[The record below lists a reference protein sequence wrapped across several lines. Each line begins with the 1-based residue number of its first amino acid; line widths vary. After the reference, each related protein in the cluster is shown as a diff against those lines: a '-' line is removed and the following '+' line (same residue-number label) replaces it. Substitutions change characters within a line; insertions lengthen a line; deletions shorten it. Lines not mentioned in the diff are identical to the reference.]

1 MVTLLTILLA
11 CGQAPTELTDDSI
24 PEMAPTALL
33 TRLSLDLRGRRP
45 SPDEL
50 ARVEADPAA
59 LDPLLDEMM
68 ADPAFGGQVRALY
81 AEIYRTQTEAYYV
94 SANSYGITDSAAF
107 LAAVG
112 DEPLRILST
121 VAEEDLPW
129 TTLVTADWT
138 MANEVLAQAWPLD
151 YSGEGWQKAKYNDG
165 RPAAGILSTNAM
177 WWRYVSTDFN
187 ANRARANA
195 VSRIFL
201 CNDYLSR
208 PIDFDRNVN
217 LLDQEAVE
225 EALQT
230 NPACVNCHQS
240 LDPLASYFWGFY
252 YYNYTD
258 ADEARVYHPER
269 ELLYRTYTGISPSYF
284 GEPGFTLGDLG
295 RQLASDNRYVECAVE
310 QVYEGLLRRDSA
322 LADQETLT
330 AHREAFLAGELT
342 LRSLIRSVVNDPY
355 YRSGDTEAEGAI
367 PKKMVTPT
375 LLASQIEALT
385 GYRMSIAGFD
395 LMTTDTYGLR
405 TLAGGAD
412 GFNVTK
418 SATAPN
424 TTLVLVQER
433 LAEAAA
439 WYAVTR
445 DLEGAVGEGQL
456 LTIDPAATPETDRAA
471 MVTQIQTLHRLI
483 YGTAIAAD
491 GEEVTANL
499 ELWADLYAVERDTV
513 DAWAGL
519 VAVLLRDPDL
529 LFY

>member
-1 MVTLLTILLA
+1 
-11 CGQAPTELTDDSI
+11 
-24 PEMAPTALL
+24 
-33 TRLSLDLRGRRP
+33 
-45 SPDEL
+45 
-50 ARVEADPAA
+50 
-59 LDPLLDEMM
+59 
-68 ADPAFGGQVRALY
+68 
-81 AEIYRTQTEAYYV
+81 
-94 SANSYGITDSAAF
+94 
-107 LAAVG
+107 
-112 DEPLRILST
+112 
-121 VAEEDLPW
+121 
-129 TTLVTADWT
+129 
-138 MANEVLAQAWPLD
+138 
-151 YSGEGWQKAKYNDG
+151 
-165 RPAAGILSTNAM
+165 M

-269 ELLYRTYTGISPSYF
+269 ELLYRSTTGISPSYF
-284 GEPGFTLGDLG
+284 GEPGYTLGDLG